1 MKQTYTKERVTTCG
15 IARNEEGKVL
25 IAKREDKGSIAEK
38 WEFPGGKNRDQL
50 GETVADTL
58 MREWKEELGLDIE
71 VGPEL
76 ASHEFTNKETLYHLK
91 AHEVTIIGKPEF
103 SFHVHTTAIWERLDR
118 LKAYDFAPSDRAII
132 EQLLVLDK
140 EKLHY

>member
-1 MKQTYTKERVTTCG
+1 MEKTYSQERVTTCG
-15 IARNEEGKVL
+15 IARNREGKVL

-76 ASHEFTNKETLYHLK
+76 ASHEFTNKGTLYHLK
-91 AHEVTIIGKPEF
+91 AHEVTIIGKPELN
-103 SFHVHTTAIWERLDR
+103 FHVHTTAIWERLDR
-118 LKAYDFAPSDRAII
+118 LESYDFAPSDRAII
-132 EQLLVLDK
+132 EQLLVL
-140 EKLHY
+140 EKKHIDF